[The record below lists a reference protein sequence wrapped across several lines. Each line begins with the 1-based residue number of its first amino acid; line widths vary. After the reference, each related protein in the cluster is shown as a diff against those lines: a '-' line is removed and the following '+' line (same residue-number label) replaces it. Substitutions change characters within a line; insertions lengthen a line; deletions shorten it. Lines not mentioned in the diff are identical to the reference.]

1 MQIRP
6 QKTSMLHDNA
16 KFVWRQPHVPLIF
29 KCLYHQGLVLSQNH
43 SGKKNHVIPTC
54 FDVVEYL

>member
-1 MQIRP
+1 MQIKP
-6 QKTSMLHDNA
+6 KKTSMLHDNS

-43 SGKKNHVIPTC
+43 VIPTC